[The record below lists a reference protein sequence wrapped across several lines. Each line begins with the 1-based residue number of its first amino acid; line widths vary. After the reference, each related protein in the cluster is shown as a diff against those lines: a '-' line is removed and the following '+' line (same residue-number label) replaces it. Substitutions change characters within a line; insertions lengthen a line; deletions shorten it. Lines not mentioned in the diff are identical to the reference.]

1 MQNPQC
7 NGPVH
12 THIHSFAGKYFRPI
26 FDLGFSVCI
35 VLGCSLGMNIFDS
48 KPQVLQPCEKG
59 VGVVLIGYEHT

>member
-7 NGPVH
+7 NGLVH

-35 VLGCSLGMNIFDS
+35 LLRCSLGMNILKVNHKCFNH
-48 KPQVLQPCEKG
+48 VRRE
-59 VGVVLIGYEHT
+59 